1 MSTFV
6 CWHQPV
12 LVAPLTRSDC
22 SACTLGSASALAG
35 SYLQRRCPEL
45 PHRSACSRWSRC
57 PGRESNPHALS
68 GGSLSDFCVYQF
80 HHLGKK
86 SGEGRI
92 RTYNLLVCSVR
103 VGPGEGTRGHER
115 WVALKAGFFRP
126 VRHPIAPPPRSA
138 QGGTRT
144 RTPLSQDQHLKLA
157 SLPKFLHLSR
167 CATGGDRTLTSVR
180 TAASETTASTEIP
193 PRWQVDPAPD
203 GERSWGR
210 ENQVVNDL
218 PPKRDFGEG
227 AEPYRKRGR

>member
-115 WVALKAGFFRP
+115 WVALKAGFQHQCVIQLRHLP
-126 VRHPIAPPPRSA
+126 VVLRA
-138 QGGTRT
+138 G
-144 RTPLSQDQHLKLA
+144 L
-157 SLPKFLHLSR
+157 
-167 CATGGDRTLTSVR
+167 
-180 TAASETTASTEIP
+180 E
-193 PRWQVDPAPD
+193 PAP
-203 GERSWGR
+203 RFRRTSTSSWR
-210 ENQVVNDL
+210 VYQN
-218 PPKRDFGEG
+218 FST
-227 AEPYRKRGR
+227 